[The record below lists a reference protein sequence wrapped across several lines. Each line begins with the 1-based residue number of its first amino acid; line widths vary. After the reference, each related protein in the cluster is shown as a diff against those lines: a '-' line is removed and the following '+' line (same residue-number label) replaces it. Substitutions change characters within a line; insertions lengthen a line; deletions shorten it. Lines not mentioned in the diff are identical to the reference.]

1 MSIAAFF
8 MVAMVPY
15 FFFRSLFLFGIAGIP
30 SPLTLLPDEG
40 FGLFMKDTNL
50 AQSIG
55 ISCEA
60 LIMALAVVA
69 RTRYLQDELAIN
81 LKKQNELTANQ
92 NKILEATVAERT
104 KELSEKHEEL
114 NKEHQVVTESIN
126 YAQII
131 QNGQLQ
137 ETIELKVDLNLS
149 TVLGAKR

>member
-1 MSIAAFF
+1 
-8 MVAMVPY
+8 
-15 FFFRSLFLFGIAGIP
+15 
-30 SPLTLLPDEG
+30 
-40 FGLFMKDTNL
+40 MKDTNL

-114 NKEHQVVTESIN
+114 NKEHQIVTESIN

-131 QNGQLQ
+131 QNGQLPRDHRVEGRFKSFYSFWEPEIKLVVTYGGYLRQ
-137 ETIELKVDLNLS
+137 
-149 TVLGAKR
+149 G